1 MCNEQSSVYI
11 YTDPES
17 VTQNKNNDHK
27 KANHLMDMTTES
39 EHTKNVKELLHTV
52 LAHIQAQEYTIQML
66 KDALRQVQGKAS
78 VSHPPR

>member
-1 MCNEQSSVYI
+1 MCNQQSSVYI

-39 EHTKNVKELLHTV
+39 EHIKSIEELWHTV
-52 LAHIQAQEYTIQML
+52 LAHIQAQEYTIKIL
-66 KDALRQVQGKAS
+66 KDALRKIQDKAS
-78 VSHPPR
+78 VSNPPR